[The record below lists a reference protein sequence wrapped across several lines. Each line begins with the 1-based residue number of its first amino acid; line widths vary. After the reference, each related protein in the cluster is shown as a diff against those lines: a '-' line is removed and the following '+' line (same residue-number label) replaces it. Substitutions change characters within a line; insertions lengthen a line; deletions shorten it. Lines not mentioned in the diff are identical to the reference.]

1 MEKKINNKGFTIV
14 ELVIVIAVIAILAS
28 VLIPTFSQMIT
39 KAKQAKIY
47 SEANSIY
54 KNYLT
59 EELKDGDIPEYVVI
73 KVDEDICIMY
83 FKGEQIQETLSL
95 SAVKEKVEE
104 NREFILTQLENY
116 DKVYISEKVPE
127 ENEEI
132 KEVEFKIIDGVL
144 MWRYRG
150 EEEWKKVL
158 PLDEVGC
165 TIGS

>member
-1 MEKKINNKGFTIV
+1 MKKKINNKGFTIV

-59 EELKDGDIPEYVVI
+59 EEIKDGDIPEYVI
-73 KVDEDICIMY
+73 IEVDEDICIMY
-83 FKGEQIQETLSL
+83 FKGEQVQETLSL
-95 SAVKEKVEE
+95 SAVKEKVED
-104 NREFILTQLENY
+104 NEFILTQLENY
-116 DKVYISEKVPE
+116 DKVYISEKEPE

-150 EEEWKKVL
+150 ESEWKEVL

-165 TIGS
+165 TFGS

>member
-28 VLIPTFSQMIT
+28 VLISTFSQMIT

-47 SEANSIY
+47 SEANTIY

-59 EELKDGDIPEYVVI
+59 EEIKDGDIPEYVI
-73 KVDEDICIMY
+73 IEVDEDICIMY
-83 FKGEQIQETLSL
+83 FKGEQVQETLSL
-95 SAVKEKVEE
+95 SAVKEKVED
-104 NREFILTQLENY
+104 NEFILTQLENY
-116 DKVYISEKVPE
+116 DKVYISEKEPE

-150 EEEWKKVL
+150 ESEWKEVL

-165 TIGS
+165 TFGS

>member
-47 SEANSIY
+47 SEANTIY

-59 EELKDGDIPEYVVI
+59 EEIKDGDIPEYVI
-73 KVDEDICIMY
+73 IEVDEDICIMY
-83 FKGEQIQETLSL
+83 FKGEQVQETLSL
-95 SAVKEKVEE
+95 SAVKEKVED
-104 NREFILTQLENY
+104 NEFILTQLENY
-116 DKVYISEKVPE
+116 EKIYISEKIPD

-150 EEEWKKVL
+150 EEEWKEVL

>member
-28 VLIPTFSQMIT
+28 VLIPTFSQMIA

-83 FKGEQIQETLSL
+83 FKGEQVQETLSL
-95 SAVKEKVEE
+95 SAVKEKVED
-104 NREFILTQLENY
+104 NEFILTQLENY

-127 ENEEI
+127 ENEET

-144 MWRYRG
+144 VWRYRG
-150 EEEWKKVL
+150 EEEWKEVL

>member
-1 MEKKINNKGFTIV
+1 MKKKINNKGFTIV

-83 FKGEQIQETLSL
+83 FKGEQSL
-95 SAVKEKVEE
+95 C
-104 NREFILTQLENY
+104 ILK
-116 DKVYISEKVPE
+116 D
-127 ENEEI
+127 
-132 KEVEFKIIDGVL
+132 L
-144 MWRYRG
+144 MKLAYFS
-150 EEEWKKVL
+150 KKVNKKPKSNFWFNLGSYWLRELDLNQRPSGYGPDEL
-158 PLDEVGC
+158 PNC
-165 TIGS
+165 SIPRY

>member
-28 VLIPTFSQMIT
+28 VLIPTFSQMIA

-83 FKGEQIQETLSL
+83 FKREQVQETLSL
-95 SAVKEKVEE
+95 SAVKEKVED
-104 NREFILTQLENY
+104 NEFILTQLENY

-127 ENEEI
+127 ENEET

-144 MWRYRG
+144 VWRYRG
-150 EEEWKKVL
+150 EEEWKEVL

>member
-14 ELVIVIAVIAILAS
+14 ELVIVIAVIAILAA

-47 SEANSIY
+47 SEANTIY

-59 EELKDGDIPEYVVI
+59 EEIKDGDIPEYVI
-73 KVDEDICIMY
+73 IEVDEDICIMY
-83 FKGEQIQETLSL
+83 FKGEQVQETLSL
-95 SAVKEKVEE
+95 SAVKEKVED
-104 NREFILTQLENY
+104 NEFILTQLENY

-150 EEEWKKVL
+150 ESEWKEVL
-158 PLDEVGC
+158 PLDDVGC
-165 TIGS
+165 TFGS